1 MKRSLIMVAALATL
15 ETTAIATSNLFATRY
30 INDPGAAKKLSID
43 DGNGVASGGEVAS
56 SGQVATGDEIQQS
69 GHPGDLADA
78 AIQAMA
84 DASAGQQRQ
93 AEAPDTP
100 QADAGVIEAK
110 GMIVGDD
117 SPGTTAVGDPPGT
130 EQVQQA

>member
-1 MKRSLIMVAALATL
+1 MKRSFPL
-15 ETTAIATSNLFATRY
+15 TAIAAVAIATIAARPRFPDDMSSTK
-30 INDPGAAKKLSID
+30 ILNIENDGSEA
-43 DGNGVASGGEVAS
+43 ASGGQA
-56 SGQVATGDEIQQS
+56 ATGDEIQQS

-117 SPGTTAVGDPPGT
+117 STAVGDPPGT
-130 EQVQQA
+130 GTEQVQQA